1 MRYGRMLKVLQRA
14 RRWRWEASAREGVSL
29 MISPPAVGLGWSW
42 RSERRGREEGR
53 EEQWQRK
60 QNGL

>member
-1 MRYGRMLKVLQRA
+1 MVLQSLEVVTERMGGQNRGGA
-14 RRWRWEASAREGVSL
+14 LL

-42 RSERRGREEGR
+42 RSERGGGERGGGGR

>member
-1 MRYGRMLKVLQRA
+1 
-14 RRWRWEASAREGVSL
+14 
-29 MISPPAVGLGWSW
+29 MISPPAVGLGWSEG
-42 RSERRGREEGR
+42 RERRGKSEGGGGR